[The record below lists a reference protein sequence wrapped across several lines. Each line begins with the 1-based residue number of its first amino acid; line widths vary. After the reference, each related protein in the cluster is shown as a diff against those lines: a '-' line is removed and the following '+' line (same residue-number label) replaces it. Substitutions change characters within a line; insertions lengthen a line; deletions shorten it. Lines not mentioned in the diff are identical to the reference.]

1 MCLRKC
7 TCFFT
12 FLTPQMSIHTG
23 DNGTIDG
30 QGSIW
35 WDWFQKET
43 LGYTRPHLVE
53 FINSTAVVISNVT
66 FLNSPFWTIHPVY
79 CRFVLCKRIDLH
91 LSSCLL
97 YFYFPLQNCAQAWSF
112 YELGGEL
119 RLFFWMNSQ
128 VIVQN
133 VTILAPLDSP
143 NTDGIDPGEFSCWS
157 WKLFMICVFDRGQ
170 ALYLYCIEGT

>member
-1 MCLRKC
+1 MHLLLY
-7 TCFFT
+7 
-12 FLTPQMSIHTG
+12 FLTPQTSLYTG

-35 WDWFQKET
+35 WNWFQKKT
-43 LGYTRPHLVE
+43 LNYTRPHLVE
-53 FINSTAVVISNVT
+53 FINSTGVVISNVT

-79 CRFVLCKRIDLH
+79 CRFVLFKRIESH
-91 LSSCLL
+91 FSSCLL
-97 YFYFPLQNCAQAWSF
+97 NFYFSLQNCAQVWSF

-143 NTDGIDPGEFSCWS
+143 NTDGIDPGEFSHWS
-157 WKLFMICVFDRGQ
+157 WKLFLLMWLMKDKHSIF
-170 ALYLYCIEGT
+170 YCIAST